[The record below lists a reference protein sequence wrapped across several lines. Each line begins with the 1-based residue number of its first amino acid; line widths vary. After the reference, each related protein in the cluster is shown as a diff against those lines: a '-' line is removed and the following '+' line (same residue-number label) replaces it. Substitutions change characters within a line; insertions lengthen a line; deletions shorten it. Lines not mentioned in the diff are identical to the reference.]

1 MSEFYC
7 KEDSDMRYQMFKHRF
22 DNTPVAKVAMLGKI
36 HFAWCK
42 RDENGDWEVGE
53 DYLHTGYAEA
63 HTSIETLED
72 ARRDH
77 FDLDYE
83 KNYYDDH
90 YIMIVCTY
98 YFGSSE
104 KQIFYMPEHLFL
116 VLSRL
121 RNTSQEGKT
130 YPNDWEDNWPTQ
142 PQYAFDELEDID
154 EWAEHDKIAHHL
166 AMKG

>member
-1 MSEFYC
+1 
-7 KEDSDMRYQMFKHRF
+7 MRYQMFKHRF

-53 DYLHTGYAEA
+53 DYLHDGYAEA
-63 HTSIETLED
+63 HTSIESLED

-83 KNYYDDH
+83 KHYYDDH

-104 KQIFYMPEHLFL
+104 KQIFYVPEHLFL
-116 VLSRL
+116 IHSRL
-121 RNTSQEGKT
+121 RGTST
-130 YPNDWEDNWPTQ
+130 DDDPVWPTQ

-154 EWAEHDKIAHHL
+154 EWARNDKIAHHL